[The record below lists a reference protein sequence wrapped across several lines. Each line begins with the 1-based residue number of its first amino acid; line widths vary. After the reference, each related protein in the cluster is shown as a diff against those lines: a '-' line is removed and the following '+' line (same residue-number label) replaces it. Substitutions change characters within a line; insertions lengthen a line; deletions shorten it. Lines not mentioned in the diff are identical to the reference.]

1 MPFRKT
7 EMASNGVKLD
17 TSSMTSESEVKSLL
31 KPTRN
36 IKTIAQKIILMRM
49 LVPFTTKTENFAT
62 LG

>member
-17 TSSMTSESEVKSLL
+17 TYSITSESEVKSSL
-31 KPTRN
+31 KATRN
-36 IKTIAQKIILMRM
+36 INIMAQKIILMRM